1 VGQSAGACVAQV
13 KVERLGDVLGCRFEG
28 EDEVA
33 LFLQGSGDVL
43 LASLA
48 QWRSLMK
55 PVVASISG
63 LTGTPPIG
71 SNLTVEPI
79 APESL
84 NELKSTLLSLGA
96 ALS

>member
-1 VGQSAGACVAQV
+1 MAQV
-13 KVERLGDVLGCRFEG
+13 KVERIGDVLGCRFEG

-48 QWRSLMK
+48 QWQGLIQPSLTALNCFHSNPHLATE
-55 PVVASISG
+55 PV
-63 LTGTPPIG
+63 
-71 SNLTVEPI
+71 

-84 NELKSTLLSLGA
+84 DTLKSTLLSLGA